1 MMPVTRHLHSIMPS
15 CQRNERIVRRMVTN
29 HHFNTESYKR
39 QENGEVMRVSPFT
52 ARSDIVTFNVQ
63 SPLSPTSA
71 IDDESLVVH
80 PITPDNLQAAITSA
94 DDRSYDHDDGQREED
109 TRDAALLLTNVGIL
123 MAKEVNGS
131 LLKEKNAPI
140 LPDLHTPS
148 QGSYLR
154 SDSSSGSSIG
164 NQLNWANLCS
174 HSTRARAVS
183 MDSHIHILDSSV
195 PLQTPTL
202 CNNHNIHDQDNEKHF
217 INISQPTNGPPIST
231 TTIMPRVSPPTFPM
245 IRTVSQDEDFAM
257 ISMTKVEGTV
267 GKNTS
272 ARHVDRRKRYLDSS
286 SSSSEEG
293 NIDHNDANTDKQ
305 ILGGRKR
312 SQDGRFAQDRDKP
325 KLLNYHNHNT
335 AKSGSSLK
343 FILRKKF
350 SWKNYPVLEAFLIA
364 NRGEYLRHSA
374 LNYTM
379 QQKNYN
385 NRLTERLL
393 ELASENGYIFDEE
406 AFSFVTVR
414 DRIRCYF
421 KSYVQSRKKRGVI
434 IGYAARRAGLM
445 SEKEI
450 EASAG
455 RKGRIVVPQCFTGQQ
470 QQRN

>member
-1 MMPVTRHLHSIMPS
+1 MIPVTRNYHSIIPTS
-15 CQRNERIVRRMVTN
+15 EIIVRGMVTN
-29 HHFNTESYKR
+29 HHKR
-39 QENGEVMRVSPFT
+39 QKNRVVMRVSAIT
-52 ARSDIVTFNVQ
+52 ARNGIVTLNIQ
-63 SPLSPTSA
+63 TPSPTSPYT

-80 PITPDNLQAAITSA
+80 PITPVKLQATN
-94 DDRSYDHDDGQREED
+94 DNDDGHREED
-109 TRDAALLLTNVGIL
+109 TRDAALLLTNVGIM

-131 LLKEKNAPI
+131 LLKEKNVPI

-148 QGSYLR
+148 QR
-154 SDSSSGSSIG
+154 FDSNSGSSTG
-164 NQLNWANLCS
+164 TQSNWAKLIS
-174 HSTRARAVS
+174 RSTRTRAVS
-183 MDSHIHILDSSV
+183 MDSHMNPVDSPV
-195 PLQTPTL
+195 PLQTTIL
-202 CNNHNIHDQDNEKHF
+202 CNDHNVRNHQDGEKRA
-217 INISQPTNGPPIST
+217 INISRPTNRPAISATPI
-231 TTIMPRVSPPTFPM
+231 IPRVSPPNSPI
-245 IRTVSQDEDFAM
+245 IRAVSKDEYFAM
-257 ISMTKVEGTV
+257 VPMTKVEGTA

-286 SSSSEEG
+286 SSEEG
-293 NIDHNDANTDKQ
+293 HIYHTDANTNKQ

-325 KLLNYHNHNT
+325 KLLNYHNHNA
-335 AKSGSSLK
+335 AKSDSCLK

-455 RKGRIVVPQCFTGQQ
+455 RKGMIVVPQCFSGHQQ
-470 QQRN
+470 QCN